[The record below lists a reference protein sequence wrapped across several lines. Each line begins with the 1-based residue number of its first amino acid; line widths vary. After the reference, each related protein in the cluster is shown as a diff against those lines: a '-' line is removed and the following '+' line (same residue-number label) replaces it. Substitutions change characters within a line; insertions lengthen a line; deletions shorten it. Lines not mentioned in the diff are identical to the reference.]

1 MDGKSR
7 EELCKYTRLYK
18 GENMPPCI
26 GGHTMYYWDSERF
39 WVESQLSPE
48 LRDKEFVRHFPQD
61 IGVIYQN
68 YLQDFQKYLAK
79 SLCTMIFQSGCKRF
93 LCVALSAI
101 QKDSRNTKF
110 AFFLRTILESVNTMS
125 KGVLNGQN
133 LKQQPKIASLNSN
146 GEGIIKE

>member
-1 MDGKSR
+1 MEKTETIMDGKSR

-48 LRDKEFVRHFPQD
+48 LRDKEFIRHFPQD

-68 YLQDFQKYLAK
+68 YLQDFQKVFGEKSLHDDIPIGLQAILMRGIIGYPERLSEYEIRLFIEGYFRVCGHYEQRRSEWAK
-79 SLCTMIFQSGCKRF
+79 S
-93 LCVALSAI
+93 
-101 QKDSRNTKF
+101 
-110 AFFLRTILESVNTMS
+110 
-125 KGVLNGQN
+125 
-133 LKQQPKIASLNSN
+133 
-146 GEGIIKE
+146 